1 MLATCGANTKKCQK
15 CGAHKRLHGKKS
27 GIRHAFIPKPCE
39 HDKLM
44 ANGRCN
50 QHGGNSLSGPASP
63 SFKHGRYS
71 KALPKGLAARF
82 EASLADPKL
91 LELRAELALVDSR
104 IEEVLGQVHSPAA
117 VERWP
122 AARAAYDRMRAAF
135 AEKRPQDAARA
146 LEALGAV
153 LATGD
158 AGVALWE
165 QLGTFIDRRARLVR
179 AESDRL
185 KSEHQMISVD
195 RCWALIMAL
204 SQSVRTHVS
213 DRTVL
218 VQIQRDFRQ
227 LTGAHGGVVMG
238 EMIRILIYVDAI
250 AAAAF
255 TWSAYSQTQGRLVL
269 LITAAA
275 LLVNG
280 SAIVYLCGQLG
291 IFS

>member
-1 MLATCGANTKKCQK
+1 
-15 CGAHKRLHGKKS
+15 
-27 GIRHAFIPKPCE
+27 
-39 HDKLM
+39 M
-44 ANGRCN
+44 ANGRCYN
-50 QHGGNSLSGPASP
+50 HGGATPTGPALP
-63 SFKHGRYS
+63 QFKHGRYS

-91 LELRAELALVDSR
+91 LELRAELALVDTR
-104 IEEVLGQVHSPAA
+104 LEEVLAQVQSEDS
-117 VERWP
+117 VERWQE
-122 AARAAYDRMRAAF
+122 ARAMFKRMRSAF
-135 AEKRPQDAARA
+135 TEKRPQDAARA
-146 LEALGAV
+146 LEELGDV

-218 VQIQRDFRQ
+218 VKIQRDFRQ
-227 LTGAHGGVVMG
+227 LTGRT
-238 EMIRILIYVDAI
+238 EE
-250 AAAAF
+250 
-255 TWSAYSQTQGRLVL
+255 S
-269 LITAAA
+269 
-275 LLVNG
+275 
-280 SAIVYLCGQLG
+280 
-291 IFS
+291 